1 MPVPQSHLSTGQP
14 TCWQKLKLG
23 FMMGAVIGG
32 ATGVVLGSFGAYKMG
47 LRGKEFLTQ
56 VGKIAAQ
63 SGGSFGVFMMV
74 AQGIRC

>member
-32 ATGVVLGSFGAYKMG
+32 ATGVVLGSFGAYK
-47 LRGKEFLTQ
+47 
-56 VGKIAAQ
+56 
-63 SGGSFGVFMMV
+63 SVFCT
-74 AQGIRC
+74 IN